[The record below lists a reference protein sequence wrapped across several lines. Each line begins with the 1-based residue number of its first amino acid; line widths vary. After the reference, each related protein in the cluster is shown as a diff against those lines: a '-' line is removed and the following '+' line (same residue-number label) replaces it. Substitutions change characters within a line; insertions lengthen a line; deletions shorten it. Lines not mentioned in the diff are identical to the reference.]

1 MYKIFIVEDEE
12 LLRNGMKN
20 NVKWEEEGYIFCGEA
35 RDGEEALP
43 LIRNIIPDIVI
54 TDIKMPFMN
63 GLELSRILKKEIPN
77 IRIMVLTGY
86 DEFEFA
92 REALSIGADEYI
104 LKPFSSEKLIV
115 ALNGI
120 AKKIN
125 EDKKNKIWNFEKY
138 IVEKYFIKKIQNKKN
153 VISKDFYKNDNEDI
167 EEFFRLGNIEHIDD
181 FVNEYIKRLDGALG
195 YSYIYIYYTLMNIF
209 MIAAKLIKELNE
221 EDVISIIPE
230 MKDIEF
236 LCFSINS
243 IEELKRFLI
252 QLFIKVIK
260 FRDDNRNNRYGKII
274 EEAKK
279 FMHKE
284 YMNPELSLNLVAHK
298 INVSPNHFSTIFRN
312 GMGEVFIDYL
322 TKIRIKK
329 AKELLVSSPM
339 KTYEIAERIGYNDSH
354 YFSYI
359 FKKITGLTPSEYKNN
374 NK

>member
-138 IVEKYFIKKIQNKKN
+138 IVEKDFIKKIQNKKN

-195 YSYIYIYYTLMNIF
+195 YSYIYIYYN
-209 MIAAKLIKELNE
+209 
-221 EDVISIIPE
+221 
-230 MKDIEF
+230 
-236 LCFSINS
+236 
-243 IEELKRFLI
+243 R
-252 QLFIKVIK
+252 QK
-260 FRDDNRNNRYGKII
+260 FRLLLTDYS
-274 EEAKK
+274 
-279 FMHKE
+279 F
-284 YMNPELSLNLVAHK
+284 
-298 INVSPNHFSTIFRN
+298 HFR
-312 GMGEVFIDYL
+312 VFLDFL
-322 TKIRIKK
+322 
-329 AKELLVSSPM
+329 
-339 KTYEIAERIGYNDSH
+339 
-354 YFSYI
+354 
-359 FKKITGLTPSEYKNN
+359 
-374 NK
+374 